1 MEQIKII
8 KTAKRNPYYEQVCE
22 MVSEDIEDFQECLR
36 LNTLNN
42 RMKDEH
48 ETFKCYVNFKY
59 AVKER
64 TEIELGS
71 EDGIELVRLARDILL
86 RICEAKNIAII
97 KKVEPEWFNTENRWG
112 WNIIYKN
119 EIDAA

>member
-8 KTAKRNPYYEQVCE
+8 KTFKRNPYYDEVCQ

-42 RMKDEH
+42 RMKDEY
-48 ETFKCYVNFKY
+48 ETFICYVNFKY

-64 TEIELGS
+64 MEIELGC
-71 EDGIELVRLARDILL
+71 EDGIEQVRLARDILL
-86 RICEAKNIAII
+86 GICEAKNIGII
-97 KKVEPEWFNTENRWG
+97 KKVESQWFNTENRWG
-112 WNIIYKN
+112 WNVIFKN
-119 EIDAA
+119 EVEGA